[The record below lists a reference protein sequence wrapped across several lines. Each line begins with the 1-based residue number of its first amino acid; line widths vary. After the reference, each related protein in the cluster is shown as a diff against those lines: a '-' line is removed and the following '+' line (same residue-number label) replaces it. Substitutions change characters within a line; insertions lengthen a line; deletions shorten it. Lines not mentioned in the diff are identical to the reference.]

1 MFILYYGLVSLNLV
15 VHIQSNQLL
24 TEWSCLEMT
33 LV

>member
-1 MFILYYGLVSLNLV
+1 MFILYYGLVSFNLV
-15 VHIQSNQLL
+15 VHIQSNHLL